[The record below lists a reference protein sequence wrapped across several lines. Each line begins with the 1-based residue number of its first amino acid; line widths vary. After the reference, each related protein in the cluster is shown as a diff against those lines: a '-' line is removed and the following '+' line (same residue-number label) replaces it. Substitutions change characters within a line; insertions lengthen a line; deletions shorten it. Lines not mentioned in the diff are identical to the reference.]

1 MIIYRCATPADIEG
15 VKELQQKY
23 HVSTIKEEYKKDGF
37 VTTLFTDE
45 QFLSMIEKENGLV
58 IAEDDGKIISYAMS
72 ASWEY
77 WSEWP
82 LFEYM
87 IQDLPNTEYLGQIL
101 SMENSYQ
108 YGPVCIDMEYRGI
121 GVLENIF
128 EYSRRLMAKRYPIM
142 ITFINQINPR
152 SIKAH
157 TEKVGMD
164 IIKSFEFN
172 DNNYYELGYDMSKPV
187 AGSTLE

>member
-1 MIIYRCATPADIEG
+1 MIVYRCANAEDLEG
-15 VKELQQKY
+15 IKELQQKY

-45 QFLSMIEKENGLV
+45 QFLALIEKENGLV
-58 IAEDDGKIISYAMS
+58 IALDGDKIISYAMS

-82 LFEYM
+82 LFRHM
-87 IQDLPNTEYLGQIL
+87 IQDLPNTEYLGQRL
-101 SMENSYQ
+101 STENSYQ
-108 YGPVCIDMEYRGI
+108 YGPVCIDMEYRGR

-128 EYSRRLMAKRYPIM
+128 EYSRRLMVKRYPIL

-152 SIKAH
+152 SLKAH
-157 TEKVGMD
+157 TDKVGLD
-164 IIKSFEFN
+164 LIKTFDFN
-172 DNNYYELGYDMSKPV
+172 DNHYYELGYDMNKPV
-187 AGSTLE
+187 KGASLE